1 MQEEESLLQE
11 FSLVPGLGKVI
22 TVCVCVCVCVCVF
35 SIVIFDEG

>member
-11 FSLVPGLGKVI
+11 FSLVPGLGKEI
-22 TVCVCVCVCVCVF
+22 AVCVCVCVF